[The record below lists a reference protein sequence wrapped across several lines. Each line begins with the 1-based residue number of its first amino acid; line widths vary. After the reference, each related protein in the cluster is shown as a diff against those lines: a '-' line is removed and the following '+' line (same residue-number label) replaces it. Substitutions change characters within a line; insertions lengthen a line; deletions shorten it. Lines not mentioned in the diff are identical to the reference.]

1 MAGGKEREG
10 WLSVIIIVNAVSDL
24 LRPFFSFLSLCFL
37 LSSGLSFSLSL
48 SLPSVIRAIGVCL
61 RTRRC
66 GSTLLCP
73 YACTCVVD
81 VVDIV
86 VVVFSLPPPRSV
98 DEIR

>member
-24 LRPFFSFLSLCFL
+24 LRPFFSFL
-37 LSSGLSFSLSL
+37 LSSGLSFSL